1 MVLMGKRKRK
11 KERERDKERVGWTFS
26 EFSSAEFCA
35 EFSAK
40 FRRTQAAVPKE
51 ELEMSMIEGLRPAAP
66 SPDLLVDENPKR
78 ERDAEQDREKRRR
91 GITCN
96 KKRSKVRGQEG

>member
-1 MVLMGKRKRK
+1 MGERKRERK
-11 KERERDKERVGWTFS
+11 RERKS
-26 EFSSAEFCA
+26 ESDFLRNFAA

-40 FRRTQAAVPKE
+40 FRHTQAAVPKK
-51 ELEMSMIEGLRPAAP
+51 ELEMSVIEGLRPAAP
-66 SPDLLVDENPKR
+66 SPDLLVDENSKR

-96 KKRSKVRGQEG
+96 KRRSKVRGQEG